1 MPTIL
6 KHSGYRFFFY
16 VNDHLPKHIH
26 IEKHNK
32 TAKFNLEPLQL
43 VKSRKLNASEV
54 KEIRKLVENNTELF
68 KQKWN
73 EHFNN
78 K

>member
-6 KHSGYRFFFY
+6 KQSGYRFFFY

-26 IEKHNK
+26 IEKDNK
-32 TAKFNLEPLQL
+32 TAKFNLEPLEL
-43 VKSRKLNASEV
+43 VKSKKFKTSEI
-54 KEIRKLVENNTELF
+54 KEICKLVENNTKLF